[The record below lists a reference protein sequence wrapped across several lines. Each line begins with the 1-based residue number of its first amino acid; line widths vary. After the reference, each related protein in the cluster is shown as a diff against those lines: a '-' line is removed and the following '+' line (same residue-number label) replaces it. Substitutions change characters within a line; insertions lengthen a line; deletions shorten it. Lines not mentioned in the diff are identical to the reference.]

1 MARDLAQEQCWRD
14 RIEECCQSGL
24 SVQAWCV
31 QNGLKKTAYHY
42 WARKF
47 KLQELQKAEDNSFAE
62 VVLLPKLENS
72 TKEITSL
79 KAEFSLSFGDYCIG
93 IPDGFNPVT
102 LAELVKVLRK
112 L

>member
-14 RIEECCQSGL
+14 RIEECWQSGL
-24 SVQAWCV
+24 SIKDWCV

-47 KLQELQKAEDNSFAE
+47 KLQEQQEAGDNPFAE
-62 VVLLPKLENS
+62 VVLLPKREIHA
-72 TKEITSL
+72 KETTSL
-79 KAEFSLSFGDYCIG
+79 KAEFSFSFGDYCIG

>member
-1 MARDLAQEQCWRD
+1 MARDLAQEHSWRN

-24 SVQAWCV
+24 SIQAWCV
-31 QNGLKKTAYHY
+31 QYGLKKTAYHY

-47 KLQELQKAEDNSFAE
+47 KLQEQQNAEDNTFAE
-62 VVLLPKLENS
+62 VVLTPKSENS
-72 TKEITSL
+72 AKETAAH
-79 KAEFSLSFGDYCIG
+79 KAELSLSFGDYYIG

-102 LAELVKVLRK
+102 LAEMVKVLRN

>member
-1 MARDLAQEQCWRD
+1 MARDLAEEQRWRY
-14 RIEECCQSGL
+14 RIEECSQSEL
-24 SVQAWCV
+24 SIRAWCI

-47 KLQELQKAEDNSFAE
+47 KLQEQLEAESNPFAE
-62 VVLLPKLENS
+62 VLLPTERGDR
-72 TKEITSL
+72 TKESGSPKPEL
-79 KAEFSLSFGDYCIG
+79 SLSLGDYCIG

-102 LAELVKVLRK
+102 LEELVKVPRK